1 MFCQAISVPRNA
13 VEEKFGLAT
22 LHSIGNGT
30 LCCIFVS
37 LIYATCR
44 VDSLYRMKTK
54 ML

>member
-1 MFCQAISVPRNA
+1 MFCQAISVPRND

-37 LIYATCR
+37 LVYATR
-44 VDSLYRMKTK
+44 SVEAL
-54 ML
+54 